1 MLVAGCDSGLSAVAL
16 RHDPAL
22 RFDAL
27 EVFGEELLHR
37 AVEVETVLL
46 VVEAVA
52 FVVLDHVVHMLSLIH
67 ISMGNVA
74 VTPTSAPS

>member
-52 FVVLDHVVHMLSLIH
+52 FVVLDHLVHMHAAAAQQIGRASCRE
-67 ISMGNVA
+67 SV
-74 VTPTSAPS
+74 